1 MELKNKH
8 VSVVGMASSGI
19 ASALFLR
26 QHGARV
32 VISESKAAEELRTEI
47 PRLLE
52 AGVAIETGGHRERTF
67 LDADFIVLSPGVP
80 TDLPLLQRA
89 RAQQVPILGEVEL
102 AARFLQGTMVAITGS
117 NGKTTTTSLTGE
129 VLTACGYAVQVGGNI
144 GTPLI
149 SLVGTSRPDGVNVVE
164 LSSFQLE
171 TVAHLRP
178 RVAAVLNVSPD
189 HLDRHL
195 PFEAY
200 AAAKERIFEQQ
211 KADDYAVL
219 NAADPSCRAYATRT
233 RGRVRWFANATDWAS
248 FPLPGG
254 AELPQ
259 GAQVKD
265 GRVIWS
271 EAGREHPIMA
281 LQDIPLRGA
290 HNVENVLAAVAM
302 ACCLAHVHPPVGG
315 WDAHVAAIREGVRG
329 FKAVEHRLEFVA
341 RIRDVEYFN
350 DSKATNVDATLKALA
365 AFPQGVWLIL
375 GGKDKGSDYTS
386 LAPLLRER
394 TRAVLL
400 IGAATEK
407 IAAQLA
413 PLGLQL
419 TRAGTLERAVEIAA
433 VGAQPGDTVLL
444 APACASFDQFKNYEH
459 RGRTFK
465 ELVARQL
472 KRVMSDE

>member
-1 MELKNKH
+1 MDLKNKH

-19 ASALFLR
+19 AAALFLR

-32 VISESKAAEELRTEI
+32 VISESKAAEELRSEI

-89 RAQQVPILGEVEL
+89 RAQRVPILGEVEL
-102 AARFLQGTMVAITGS
+102 AARFLQGAMVAITGS
-117 NGKTTTTSLTGE
+117 NGKTTTTSMTGE
-129 VLTACGYAVQVGGNI
+129 VLAACGYPVQVGGNI

-149 SLVGTSRPDGVNVVE
+149 ALVASSRPDGVNVVE

-195 PFEAY
+195 TFEAY
-200 AAAKERIFEQQ
+200 VAAKERIFEQQ
-211 KADDYAVL
+211 QAEDYAVL
-219 NAADPSCRAYATRT
+219 NAADPSCRAYATRL
-233 RGRVRWFANATDWAS
+233 RGQVRWFAADWGATPPPVGKDA
-248 FPLPGG
+248 
-254 AELPQ
+254 PQ
-259 GAQVKD
+259 GAQVKGD
-265 GRVIWS
+265 QVVWTEG
-271 EAGREHPIMA
+271 GREYRVLA
-281 LQDIPLRGA
+281 LRDIQLRGA
-290 HNVENVLAAVAM
+290 HNVENVLAAVAL
-302 ACCLAHVHPPVGG
+302 ACCLGRVHLPVRG
-315 WDAHVAAIREGVRG
+315 WDAHLAGIRDGVRA

-341 RIRDVEYFN
+341 KIREVEYFN

-365 AFPQGVWLIL
+365 AFPRGVWLIL
-375 GGKDKGSDYTS
+375 GGKDKGSDYTG
-386 LAPLLRER
+386 LAPLIRER

-407 IAAQLA
+407 IAAQLT

-433 VGAQPGDTVLL
+433 AGAQPGETVLL

-472 KRVMSDE
+472 KMTRDA